1 MNKTELIES
10 IAGKAGLAKK
20 DAGAAM
26 DALIETVIADVK
38 AGNKVQIVGFGT
50 FESRKRAARSGLNPR
65 TKETIMIPETTV
77 PAFKAGKA
85 FKDAVR

>member
-26 DALIETVIADVK
+26 DALIEIVIADIK

-65 TKETIMIPETTV
+65 TKETITIPETTV